1 MLALDR
7 EAIVLRVSAP
17 GAYVVKV
24 SYSPYWRVVAGGGTL
39 TPARR
44 DFIVLHARTAGEF
57 ELRMVV
63 TPRALWDD
71 LATELP

>member
-1 MLALDR
+1 M
-7 EAIVLRVSAP
+7 LRVSAP

-24 SYSPYWRVVAGGGTL
+24 SYSPYWRVRRRRA
-39 TPARR
+39 ARSRRERR
-44 DFIVLHARTAGEF
+44 DFIVLHAGTAGEF

-71 LATELP
+71 LATELR